1 MPNDVI
7 LLFIIRK
14 HKLSNNSRLEN
25 NVKAQEDA
33 QKALQLD
40 PYNVKAL
47 LAKAESLFASGKF
60 ELGKHLIKTF
70 YEFIASYNI
79 SSC

>member
-1 MPNDVI
+1 M
-7 LLFIIRK
+7 
-14 HKLSNNSRLEN
+14 EN

-60 ELGKHLIKTF
+60 ELGNKKDNKKNF
-70 YEFIASYNI
+70 
-79 SSC
+79 